1 MNTTQ
6 DYQRIL
12 TVFNRISE
20 SILEESSEREGLPRI
35 VREATDA
42 LEADAGTLAIPREN
56 ERELCFESYYDGT
69 QGKFEEVLSSVETVK
84 PGEGITGEAFTSR
97 EILEVTDDEDTLDL
111 SEETA
116 LENLAGRCSTILSVP
131 LIVRSESVGVV
142 NFYFGEPVNVRSQK
156 EDLLK
161 AVARQSGIAI
171 RQGRKIRELRETNR
185 RLRIRAATDPLT
197 GLPNQG
203 KIMDVLNEE
212 LERSS
217 RYSRPLSTMML
228 DVDRFKL
235 VNDTHGHRAGDH
247 VLEELAKLF
256 KDQTRKP
263 DTVGR
268 YGGEEFLFVL
278 PETTEEDAYTLA
290 DRVRTSVGNRVFE
303 WEGNDL
309 TVSVSCGLAE
319 CDPDMQ
325 LNGEEFLDRAD
336 RALLVAKREGRNRTV
351 RFSRLGT
358 PTE

>member
-20 SILEESSEREGLPRI
+20 SILDEASEREGLPRI
-35 VREATDA
+35 VREATDV
-42 LEADAGTLAIPREN
+42 LDADAGTLAIPREN
-56 ERELCFESYYDGT
+56 ERELSIEAYYDGT
-69 QGKFEEVLSSVETVK
+69 QGRFEEVLASVETVK
-84 PGEGITGEAFTSR
+84 PGEGITGQAFTSR
-97 EILEVTDDEDTLDL
+97 EILEVTDEDTLDL

-185 RLRIRAATDPLT
+185 RLRIRAATDALT

-203 KIMDVLNEE
+203 RIMDVLNEE

-217 RYSRPLSTMML
+217 RYSRPLSAMML

-247 VLEELAKLF
+247 VLEELAELF

-268 YGGEEFLFVL
+268 YGGEEFFFVL

-290 DRVRTSVGNRVFE
+290 ERVRTSVENRVFE

-319 CDPDMQ
+319 RAPDMQ
-325 LNGEEFLDRAD
+325 LNEEKFLDRAD

-351 RFSRLGT
+351 RFSRLAT
-358 PTE
+358 PAE